1 MQEML
6 IMGIPTVVDLEVINL
21 SKCILI
27 WLLI

>member
-21 SKCILI
+21 VEDIPAYST
-27 WLLI
+27 

>member
-21 SKCILI
+21 VEDIPAYSA
-27 WLLI
+27 